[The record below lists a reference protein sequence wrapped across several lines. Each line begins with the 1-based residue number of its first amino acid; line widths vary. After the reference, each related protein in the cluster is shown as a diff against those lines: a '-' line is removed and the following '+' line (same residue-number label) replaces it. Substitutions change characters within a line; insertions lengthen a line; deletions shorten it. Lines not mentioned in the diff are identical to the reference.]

1 MPSLPIIFILLILA
15 LSALALLRSYQVRR
29 SEHDKSIQG
38 LHTLTLLIDII
49 KFTQQH
55 RGLQAGLL
63 NGQKIPLNA
72 LLSLEKKIN
81 THYAALSNNKTK
93 IDKTILRFTHK
104 AQSQWQNILKHP
116 NQDINKSFYQH
127 SSVIQRLLDC
137 LWDLADEFSLTSHSN
152 QNIQNLANDL
162 VRTFP
167 KLSESI
173 GQVRA
178 ITLQI
183 TNSKYCSAD
192 KKLLLLFTLG
202 KIQRELPLIQQKLH
216 SDSYKKL
223 SLFIEEIKISVED
236 QALGNRN
243 PEAFF
248 ADASTHMD
256 VIFHYIQTGLVE
268 LKEQI
273 SSASRHTQKR

>member
-1 MPSLPIIFILLILA
+1 MPSTPTIFILFILA
-15 LSALALLRSYQVRR
+15 LGALALLRSHQVRR
-29 SEHDKSIQG
+29 HEHDKSIQG
-38 LHTLTLLIDII
+38 LHTLTRLIDII
-49 KFTQQH
+49 KYTQQH

-63 NGQKIPLNA
+63 NGQEVSLNA
-72 LLSLEKKIN
+72 MNSLERKIN
-81 THYAALSNNKTK
+81 ANYAALSLNKTK
-93 IDKTILRFTHK
+93 IDKTILRFTGK
-104 AQSQWQNILKHP
+104 AQSQWQNILMHP

-137 LWDLADEFSLTSHSN
+137 LWDLADEFSITSHAD
-152 QNIQNLANDL
+152 QNIQDLANDL

-216 SDSYKKL
+216 SDSYKQL

-248 ADASTHMD
+248 AEASIHIDA
-256 VIFHYIQTGLVE
+256 IFHYIQTGLGE

-273 SSASRHTQKR
+273 IISSGHTQKR